1 MTNKK
6 RKDTFGNGL
15 IAFLFICMIFLMGYA
30 FKNPILLYS
39 TNPEVEINHEYD
51 PKTNIQQVF
60 YHSDSSV
67 QVSSDIDTK
76 KVGNYTVTYQ
86 IKDYKKTVFL
96 CVGGDAR
103 QTYTAQTL
111 TKIGRVYTYG
121 MDDKGEDTI
130 PLAHLDQLTE
140 KADVLVL
147 PLMKADGLDISSSRN
162 VKVSCSD
169 VSTHLKKNALVAGG
183 LLRRDQIEYFSSLGF
198 DVKDYYKREE
208 LVIRNCIP
216 TAEGAL
222 QIAMQE
228 LAVTVN
234 GSTVLVIGYGRV
246 AKACAKLFRAVGADV
261 TISARK
267 LSALAEAEGAG
278 YKAELITALAEN
290 ISEYT
295 IIINTVPAMILDEK
309 LLGVMDKNSL
319 IIDLAS
325 RPGGVDHETAAKL
338 NRRVVWAL
346 GLPAKA
352 APMTAGE
359 IIARTVT
366 DILNERGT
374 KNVT

>member
-1 MTNKK
+1 M
-6 RKDTFGNGL
+6 
-15 IAFLFICMIFLMGYA
+15 
-30 FKNPILLYS
+30 
-39 TNPEVEINHEYD
+39 
-51 PKTNIQQVF
+51 
-60 YHSDSSV
+60 
-67 QVSSDIDTK
+67 
-76 KVGNYTVTYQ
+76 
-86 IKDYKKTVFL
+86 KKTVFL

-169 VSTHLKKNALVAGG
+169 VSTHLKKN
-183 LLRRDQIEYFSSLGF
+183 DQIEYFSSLGF

-290 ISEYT
+290 ISGYT

-325 RPGGVDHETAAKL
+325 RPGGVDFETAAKL

>member
-1 MTNKK
+1 M
-6 RKDTFGNGL
+6 
-15 IAFLFICMIFLMGYA
+15 
-30 FKNPILLYS
+30 
-39 TNPEVEINHEYD
+39 
-51 PKTNIQQVF
+51 
-60 YHSDSSV
+60 
-67 QVSSDIDTK
+67 
-76 KVGNYTVTYQ
+76 
-86 IKDYKKTVFL
+86 KKTVFL

-103 QTYTAQTL
+103 QTYTAQAL

-290 ISEYT
+290 ISGYT

-325 RPGGVDHETAAKL
+325 RPGGVDHETATKL

>member
-1 MTNKK
+1 M
-6 RKDTFGNGL
+6 
-15 IAFLFICMIFLMGYA
+15 
-30 FKNPILLYS
+30 
-39 TNPEVEINHEYD
+39 
-51 PKTNIQQVF
+51 
-60 YHSDSSV
+60 
-67 QVSSDIDTK
+67 
-76 KVGNYTVTYQ
+76 
-86 IKDYKKTVFL
+86 KKTVFL

-290 ISEYT
+290 ISGYT

-325 RPGGVDHETAAKL
+325 RPGGVDHETAAK
-338 NRRVVWAL
+338 RTGVWYGHWDFQPKPHL
-346 GLPAKA
+346 
-352 APMTAGE
+352 
-359 IIARTVT
+359 
-366 DILNERGT
+366 
-374 KNVT
+374 

>member
-1 MTNKK
+1 M
-6 RKDTFGNGL
+6 
-15 IAFLFICMIFLMGYA
+15 
-30 FKNPILLYS
+30 
-39 TNPEVEINHEYD
+39 
-51 PKTNIQQVF
+51 
-60 YHSDSSV
+60 
-67 QVSSDIDTK
+67 
-76 KVGNYTVTYQ
+76 
-86 IKDYKKTVFL
+86 KKTVFL

-103 QTYTAQTL
+103 QTYTAQNL
-111 TKIGRVYTYG
+111 AKIGRVYTYG

-130 PLAHLDQLTE
+130 PLAQLDQLTE

-290 ISEYT
+290 ISGYT

-325 RPGGVDHETAAKL
+325 RPGGVDFETAAKL
-338 NRRVVWAL
+338 NRRVVVHGHWDFSQS
-346 GLPAKA
+346 
-352 APMTAGE
+352 
-359 IIARTVT
+359 RTY
-366 DILNERGT
+366 DCRRDNRPNSHGHFE
-374 KNVT
+374 

>member
-1 MTNKK
+1 M
-6 RKDTFGNGL
+6 
-15 IAFLFICMIFLMGYA
+15 
-30 FKNPILLYS
+30 
-39 TNPEVEINHEYD
+39 
-51 PKTNIQQVF
+51 
-60 YHSDSSV
+60 
-67 QVSSDIDTK
+67 
-76 KVGNYTVTYQ
+76 
-86 IKDYKKTVFL
+86 KKTVFL

-261 TISARK
+261 TSIDVGAKYEIYSLMNDLSDQGIAIIMISSDLPEILGMSDRVAVFKDGRVTAVLDRKDADSETIMKYATGK
-267 LSALAEAEGAG
+267 LS
-278 YKAELITALAEN
+278 
-290 ISEYT
+290 
-295 IIINTVPAMILDEK
+295 
-309 LLGVMDKNSL
+309 
-319 IIDLAS
+319 
-325 RPGGVDHETAAKL
+325 
-338 NRRVVWAL
+338 
-346 GLPAKA
+346 
-352 APMTAGE
+352 
-359 IIARTVT
+359 
-366 DILNERGT
+366 
-374 KNVT
+374 

>member
-1 MTNKK
+1 
-6 RKDTFGNGL
+6 
-15 IAFLFICMIFLMGYA
+15 
-30 FKNPILLYS
+30 
-39 TNPEVEINHEYD
+39 
-51 PKTNIQQVF
+51 
-60 YHSDSSV
+60 
-67 QVSSDIDTK
+67 
-76 KVGNYTVTYQ
+76 
-86 IKDYKKTVFL
+86 
-96 CVGGDAR
+96 
-103 QTYTAQTL
+103 
-111 TKIGRVYTYG
+111 
-121 MDDKGEDTI
+121 
-130 PLAHLDQLTE
+130 
-140 KADVLVL
+140 
-147 PLMKADGLDISSSRN
+147 
-162 VKVSCSD
+162 
-169 VSTHLKKNALVAGG
+169 
-183 LLRRDQIEYFSSLGF
+183 
-198 DVKDYYKREE
+198 
-208 LVIRNCIP
+208 
-216 TAEGAL
+216 
-222 QIAMQE
+222 MQE

-290 ISEYT
+290 IS
-295 IIINTVPAMILDEK
+295 VPAMILDEK

>member
-1 MTNKK
+1 MK
-6 RKDTFGNGL
+6 R
-15 IAFLFICMIFLMGYA
+15 
-30 FKNPILLYS
+30 
-39 TNPEVEINHEYD
+39 V
-51 PKTNIQQVF
+51 V
-60 YHSDSSV
+60 
-67 QVSSDIDTK
+67 
-76 KVGNYTVTYQ
+76 
-86 IKDYKKTVFL
+86 KKTIATVLSSAMLFGTMLSGGAAPVFAE
-96 CVGGDAR
+96 VFAPD
-103 QTYTAQTL
+103 T
-111 TKIGRVYTYG
+111 
-121 MDDKGEDTI
+121 ED
-130 PLAHLDQLTE
+130 LAF
-140 KADVLVL
+140 DVL
-147 PLMKADGLDISSSRN
+147 ADTQYDDG
-162 VKVSCSD
+162 V
-169 VSTHLKKNALVAGG
+169 
-183 LLRRDQIEYFSSLGF
+183 
-198 DVKDYYKREE
+198 
-208 LVIRNCIP
+208 P

-290 ISEYT
+290 ISGYT

-325 RPGGVDHETAAKL
+325 RPGGIDHETAAKL

>member
-1 MTNKK
+1 M
-6 RKDTFGNGL
+6 
-15 IAFLFICMIFLMGYA
+15 
-30 FKNPILLYS
+30 
-39 TNPEVEINHEYD
+39 
-51 PKTNIQQVF
+51 
-60 YHSDSSV
+60 
-67 QVSSDIDTK
+67 
-76 KVGNYTVTYQ
+76 
-86 IKDYKKTVFL
+86 KKTVFL

-246 AKACAKLFRAVGADV
+246 V

-278 YKAELITALAEN
+278 YKAELITALADN
-290 ISEYT
+290 ISGYT

-338 NRRVVWAL
+338 NRRVVLAL

>member
-1 MTNKK
+1 
-6 RKDTFGNGL
+6 
-15 IAFLFICMIFLMGYA
+15 MGG
-30 FKNPILLYS
+30 
-39 TNPEVEINHEYD
+39 
-51 PKTNIQQVF
+51 
-60 YHSDSSV
+60 
-67 QVSSDIDTK
+67 IDM
-76 KVGNYTVTYQ
+76 
-86 IKDYKKTVFL
+86 KKTIFL

-103 QTYTAQTL
+103 QTYTAQAL
-111 TKIGRVYTYG
+111 TKLGKVYTYG
-121 MDDKGEDTI
+121 MDDKGENTI
-130 PLAHLDQLTE
+130 PLSSPEQLTE

-147 PLMKADGLDISSSRN
+147 PLMKGDGLLIPACRN
-162 VKVSCSD
+162 IKVSCSD
-169 VSTHLKKNALVAGG
+169 VSPHLNKNALVTGG

-234 GSTVLVIGYGRV
+234 GSAVLVIGYGRV
-246 AKACAKLFRAVGADV
+246 AKACAKLFRAVGAQV

-267 LSALAEAEGAG
+267 LSALAEAEGSG
-278 YKAELITALAEN
+278 YDTTLISALADCLGK
-290 ISEYT
+290 YT

-325 RPGGVDHETAAKL
+325 RPGGVDFDAAAKM

-366 DILNERGT
+366 DILHERGT

>member
-1 MTNKK
+1 M
-6 RKDTFGNGL
+6 
-15 IAFLFICMIFLMGYA
+15 
-30 FKNPILLYS
+30 
-39 TNPEVEINHEYD
+39 
-51 PKTNIQQVF
+51 
-60 YHSDSSV
+60 
-67 QVSSDIDTK
+67 
-76 KVGNYTVTYQ
+76 
-86 IKDYKKTVFL
+86 
-96 CVGGDAR
+96 
-103 QTYTAQTL
+103 
-111 TKIGRVYTYG
+111 
-121 MDDKGEDTI
+121 
-130 PLAHLDQLTE
+130 
-140 KADVLVL
+140 
-147 PLMKADGLDISSSRN
+147 
-162 VKVSCSD
+162 
-169 VSTHLKKNALVAGG
+169 
-183 LLRRDQIEYFSSLGF
+183 
-198 DVKDYYKREE
+198 
-208 LVIRNCIP
+208 
-216 TAEGAL
+216 

-290 ISEYT
+290 ISGYT

-325 RPGGVDHETAAKL
+325 RPGGVDFETAAKL

>member
-1 MTNKK
+1 M
-6 RKDTFGNGL
+6 
-15 IAFLFICMIFLMGYA
+15 
-30 FKNPILLYS
+30 
-39 TNPEVEINHEYD
+39 
-51 PKTNIQQVF
+51 
-60 YHSDSSV
+60 
-67 QVSSDIDTK
+67 
-76 KVGNYTVTYQ
+76 
-86 IKDYKKTVFL
+86 KKTVFL

-130 PLAHLDQLTE
+130 TLAHLDQLTE

-169 VSTHLKKNALVAGG
+169 VSTHLKK
-183 LLRRDQIEYFSSLGF
+183 YFSSLGF

-290 ISEYT
+290 ISGYT

>member
-1 MTNKK
+1 M
-6 RKDTFGNGL
+6 
-15 IAFLFICMIFLMGYA
+15 
-30 FKNPILLYS
+30 
-39 TNPEVEINHEYD
+39 
-51 PKTNIQQVF
+51 
-60 YHSDSSV
+60 
-67 QVSSDIDTK
+67 
-76 KVGNYTVTYQ
+76 
-86 IKDYKKTVFL
+86 KKTVFL

-222 QIAMQE
+222 QIAMPE
-228 LAVTVN
+228 PCCH
-234 GSTVLVIGYGRV
+234 RER
-246 AKACAKLFRAVGADV
+246 FH
-261 TISARK
+261 
-267 LSALAEAEGAG
+267 
-278 YKAELITALAEN
+278 
-290 ISEYT
+290 
-295 IIINTVPAMILDEK
+295 
-309 LLGVMDKNSL
+309 
-319 IIDLAS
+319 
-325 RPGGVDHETAAKL
+325 RPGYWLWQSSESL
-338 NRRVVWAL
+338 R
-346 GLPAKA
+346 
-352 APMTAGE
+352 
-359 IIARTVT
+359 
-366 DILNERGT
+366 
-374 KNVT
+374 

>member
-1 MTNKK
+1 M
-6 RKDTFGNGL
+6 
-15 IAFLFICMIFLMGYA
+15 
-30 FKNPILLYS
+30 
-39 TNPEVEINHEYD
+39 
-51 PKTNIQQVF
+51 
-60 YHSDSSV
+60 
-67 QVSSDIDTK
+67 
-76 KVGNYTVTYQ
+76 
-86 IKDYKKTVFL
+86 KKTVFL

-111 TKIGRVYTYG
+111 AKIGRVYTYG

-130 PLAHLDQLTE
+130 PLAQLDQLTE

-290 ISEYT
+290 ISGYT
-295 IIINTVPAMILDEK
+295 IIINTVPAMILDE
-309 LLGVMDKNSL
+309 NSL

-325 RPGGVDHETAAKL
+325 RPGGVDFETAAKL